1 MELIPG
7 LPNDI
12 ALECLI
18 RVPYN
23 HFSSVSLVSQTWK
36 TELESPGFRRHR
48 KSSGLTRSIIVMAQA
63 RFGPYKIHPWVE
75 VFGLLR
81 SITSRSVN
89 RGQGWSDL
97 PPIPGL
103 LHGLPMF
110 CQFAGVGSDLVV
122 LGGWDPATWE
132 ASKAVF
138 VYNFLSGQW
147 RAGSDMPGS
156 PRSFFACASDSYR
169 LVLVAGGHDN
179 EKNALKSAMAYDVA
193 NDKWVPL
200 PDMARERDECKAVFQ
215 HGKFHVIGGYATE
228 MQGRFEKSAETFD
241 LSTWQW
247 GPVEDNFL
255 ENATCPRTCVASD
268 KGKIY
273 MCRGSDLAIL
283 QNDTWQAVTQLPT
296 EVRCSPHLT
305 IWEDKLL
312 VIGSEKF
319 GAPHV
324 TYVLNLER
332 YTWTRIATPDEYS
345 GINRWPLFLVSS
357 MSPVAHPWIFASKS
371 AEIEIEKGPKR
382 KSVVT
387 GLKLFTNC
395 DSEDDARHLLVSKG
409 NRTVFETLE
418 LLVQEVT
425 RCFAISSSHD

>member
-36 TELESPGFRRHR
+36 TELELPGFRRHR
-48 KSSGLTRSIIVMAQA
+48 KSSGLTRFIIVMAQA
-63 RFGPYKIHPWVE
+63 RFDSNQNSSMGKKYMAAPMYRVTFCEPETGI
-75 VFGLLR
+75 
-81 SITSRSVN
+81 
-89 RGQGWSDL
+89 WSDL

-103 LHGLPMF
+103 SHGLPMF

-138 VYNFLSGQW
+138 VYNFLLGQW

-156 PRSFFACASDSYR
+156 PRSFFACASDSER

-200 PDMARERDECKAVFQ
+200 PDMERERDECKAVFQ
-215 HGKFHVIGGYATE
+215 LGNFHVIGGYATE

-247 GPVEDNFL
+247 GPVEENFL
-255 ENATCPRTCVASD
+255 ETATCPRTCVASD
-268 KGKIY
+268 RGKIY
-273 MCRGSDLAIL
+273 MCRGSNLAIL
-283 QNDTWQAVTQLPT
+283 QNATWQVVSELPT

-305 IWEDKLL
+305 ILEDKLL

-332 YTWTRIATPDEYS
+332 FTWTRVATPDEYS
-345 GINRWPLFLVSS
+345 GHVQSTCCL
-357 MSPVAHPWIFASKS
+357 
-371 AEIEIEKGPKR
+371 EI
-382 KSVVT
+382 
-387 GLKLFTNC
+387 
-395 DSEDDARHLLVSKG
+395 
-409 NRTVFETLE
+409 
-418 LLVQEVT
+418 
-425 RCFAISSSHD
+425 

>member
-18 RVPYN
+18 RVSYN

-36 TELESPGFRRHR
+36 TELELPGFRRHR

-63 RFGPYKIHPWVE
+63 RFDSNQNSSMGKKYLVAPVYHVTLCEPETGI
-75 VFGLLR
+75 
-81 SITSRSVN
+81 
-89 RGQGWSDL
+89 WSDL

-110 CQFAGVGSDLVV
+110 CQFAGVGADLVV

-147 RAGSDMPGS
+147 QAGSDMPGS
-156 PRSFFACASDSYR
+156 PRSFFSCASDSYR

-255 ENATCPRTCVASD
+255 ETATCPRTCVASD

-283 QNDTWQAVTQLPT
+283 KNDTWQEVTELPT

-345 GINRWPLFLVSS
+345 
-357 MSPVAHPWIFASKS
+357 
-371 AEIEIEKGPKR
+371 
-382 KSVVT
+382 
-387 GLKLFTNC
+387 
-395 DSEDDARHLLVSKG
+395 EDDGRHLLVSKG